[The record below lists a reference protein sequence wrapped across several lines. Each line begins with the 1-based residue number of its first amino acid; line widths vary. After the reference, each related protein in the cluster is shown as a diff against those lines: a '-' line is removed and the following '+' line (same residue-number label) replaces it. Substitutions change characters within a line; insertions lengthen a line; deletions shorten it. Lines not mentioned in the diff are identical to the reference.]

1 MSYKNTMKLFA
12 SNFTLVWKQ
21 MAYLLCCMF
30 IFTLSSYTIITPII
44 NLLREQGIIEEL
56 KMLFNTVYSSPYEIG
71 LMVSDALKHTITTI
85 LGNFSK
91 IYLNL
96 IGVAFLCILIPY
108 ILVQISVF
116 NISSILHQKFT
127 MNMDVNYVQNAIQ
140 TLKIS
145 VRFSLANIIF
155 SLPFYALIFIGL
167 ELYLVIAK
175 TFLSAIIGLVALSA
189 FIIII
194 LSAKFSIF
202 SCYTGYIVEKR
213 CDPFSAFGKGLTM
226 IIKNFWKSFSISI
239 IVTLTIIFV
248 NGFIALFTFFSGLIV
263 TIPASFVL
271 VATYNLV
278 TYFNTTGTRYYLS
291 NSLIYN
297 PAKYTVKKDDFDGS
311 VLPPEEVK
319 EIQVTTIKM
328 KKKYN
333 KKNSEKKS
341 KIKSNSKKRKIKE
354 TKK

>member
-30 IFTLSSYTIITPII
+30 VFTLCSYTIITPII
-44 NLLREQGIIEEL
+44 DLLKEQGIVEEL

-71 LMVSDALKHTITTI
+71 LRVSDALKHIFTTI
-85 LGNFSK
+85 ISNFSK

-116 NISSILHQKFT
+116 NVSSILQQKFT
-127 MNMDVNYVQNAIQ
+127 MNMDVNYIQNALQ
-140 TLKIS
+140 TLKTSI
-145 VRFSLANIIF
+145 RFSLANILF
-155 SLPFYALIFIGL
+155 SLPFYALIFLGL
-167 ELYLVIAK
+167 ELYLVAAK
-175 TFLSAIIGLVALSA
+175 TFLSAIVGLMILSA
-189 FIIII
+189 FVIIII
-194 LSAKFSIF
+194 SVKISIF

-213 CDPFSAFGKGLTM
+213 SDPFSSFGKGLTLV
-226 IIKNFWKSFSISI
+226 IKNFWKVFSISI
-239 IVTLTIIFV
+239 VVTLTIIFV

-271 VATYNLV
+271 LATYSLV
-278 TYFNTTGTRYYLS
+278 TYFNLSGTRYYLS

-311 VLPPEEVK
+311 VLPPEEVQ
-319 EIQVTTIKM
+319 EIQVTTVKM

-333 KKNSEKKS
+333 KKTTDKS
-341 KIKSNSKKRKIKE
+341 KKKSNSKKQKIKE
-354 TKK
+354 IKK